1 MFSLHFSIYYSLYY
15 YYIYLCLG
23 GKTEG
28 KLLGIQILHT
38 EFSAEYWKT
47 CLSYFTLYYSWTHH
61 RSRALCLSRELQIA
75 PSGSQPLWSSLCVAF
90 TIISCTTFKTHSLCF
105 AICSAWHHYYP
116 PASTP
121 PLVLHPRGS
130 PLSLAFSTTSREAIR
145 VCVNACFLFNVQSLF
160 ILANE
165 QRMNGMCLHL
175 IP

>member
-23 GKTEG
+23 GKDR
-28 KLLGIQILHT
+28 GIQILHT

-75 PSGSQPLWSSLCVAF
+75 PSGSQPLWSSLCVAS